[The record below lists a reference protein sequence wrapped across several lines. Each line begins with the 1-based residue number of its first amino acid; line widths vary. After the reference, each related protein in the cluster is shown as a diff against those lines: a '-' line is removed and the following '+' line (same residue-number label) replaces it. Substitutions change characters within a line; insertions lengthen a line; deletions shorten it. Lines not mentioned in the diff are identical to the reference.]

1 MILYHFCAN
10 RHIKNIL
17 HKGIC
22 IGGVTEI
29 LPTGYV
35 VHSGWIWL
43 TLNGNPKEQTWD
55 GGLLIRYSRTAWRL
69 TIDIPDKMLNNLY
82 DKAKLLAIYPA
93 SEPLFSGHP
102 ESEAWRVF
110 KGAIPAT
117 WIIQADDMRKNGG
130 C

>member
-35 VHSGWIWL
+35 VHPGWIWL
-43 TLNGNPKEQTWD
+43 TLNGNSKEQTWD
-55 GGLLIRYSRTAWRL
+55 GGLYRRMTCERTEEIDLLIQ
-69 TIDIPDKMLNNLY
+69 
-82 DKAKLLAIYPA
+82 
-93 SEPLFSGHP
+93 
-102 ESEAWRVF
+102 EA
-110 KGAIPAT
+110 
-117 WIIQADDMRKNGG
+117 
-130 C
+130 

>member
-10 RHIKNIL
+10 RHIRNIL

-69 TIDIPDKMLNNLY
+69 TVSIPDNKLERLY
-82 DKAKLLAIYPA
+82 DRQRITGLYPGA
-93 SEPLFSGHP
+93 NTLFAGFRGA
-102 ESEAWRVF
+102 EDWRIF
-110 KGAIPAT
+110 KGAIPAK
-117 WIIQADDMRKNGG
+117 WIIQADDMRKNGV
-130 C
+130 